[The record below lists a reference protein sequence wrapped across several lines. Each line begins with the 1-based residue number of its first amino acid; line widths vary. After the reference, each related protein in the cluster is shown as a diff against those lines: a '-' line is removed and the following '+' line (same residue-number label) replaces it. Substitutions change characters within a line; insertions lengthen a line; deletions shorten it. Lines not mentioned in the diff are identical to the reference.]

1 MIISSFINIF
11 AMPVRPFKIFCFIEN
26 NSLVNFENRDYIL
39 KIKLQWRRP
48 WFNSWVRKIL

>member
-39 KIKLQWRRP
+39 KIKLQW
-48 WFNSWVRKIL
+48 